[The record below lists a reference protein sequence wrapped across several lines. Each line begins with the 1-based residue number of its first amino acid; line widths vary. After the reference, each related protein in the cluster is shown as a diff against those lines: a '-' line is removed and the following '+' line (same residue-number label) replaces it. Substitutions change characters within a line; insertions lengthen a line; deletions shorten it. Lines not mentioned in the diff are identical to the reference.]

1 MDLKAERIE
10 HLEENVR
17 KMMDENIDLTE
28 KGEKL
33 KEKNDSLES
42 TVKRLEKELADA
54 KNSIKI
60 Q

>member
-1 MDLKAERIE
+1 
-10 HLEENVR
+10 
-17 KMMDENIDLTE
+17 MDENIDLTE

-42 TVKRLEKELADA
+42 AVKRLEKELADA

-60 Q
+60 QWEEEK